1 MDMLS
6 TIILTVVSVVGIIF
20 GMDMRA
26 RYKAT
31 RRKELGNDIA
41 EQQAKIQ
48 EGVKKARE
56 KLKEYQD
63 AKKNFINRS
72 NSSNKS
78 DS

>member
-6 TIILTVVSVVGIIF
+6 TIILTVVLAVGIIF

-26 RYKAT
+26 RYRAT

-41 EQQAKIQ
+41 EQQVKIQ

-56 KLKEYQD
+56 KLKEYQA
-63 AKKNFINRS
+63 AKSKILERS
-72 NSSNKS
+72 KIKKG
-78 DS
+78 D